1 MNTEQNSSERLSM
14 RKSMLVWISGICLG
28 WAIAFGLIFSYWA
41 ATRQEPV
48 KDLEAGKPAL
58 MAQGTAKDL
67 NDIKPA
73 SGKPAHG
80 GKTTTQ

>member
-1 MNTEQNSSERLSM
+1 MNIEQNSLERLSM
-14 RKSMLVWISGICLG
+14 RKSMLVWMSGICLG

-48 KDLEAGKPAL
+48 KDTDTGKPAL
-58 MAQGTAKDL
+58 VAQSTPKDL

-73 SGKPAHG
+73 SGKPAA
-80 GKTTTQ
+80 K